1 MLAPPRSS
9 MRATSTNSSSLAP
22 TTLAITFLPRGVS
35 SRAIPKKCSTPRFFR
50 FSGASRP
57 ARLHDLNTIAPPC
70 AALSSRIS
78 PRSAER
84 GPDAF
89 ITDDASSTPPSR
101 IEVRSIPTS
110 YCARLPVRKQPNTA
124 TALSAESATDNF
136 DTMTDSSILIAG
148 AGAIGLIV
156 GGMLHDAGH
165 EVTLLGRRTHLDAIA
180 REGLKISGLFG
191 ERTVTGLALADD
203 PAKLNGRFGLIL
215 CAVKSYDTE
224 SIAAAIADRLAD
236 DGAIVSMQN
245 GLGNIESLIE
255 RFGRRRVLGA
265 RVIFGADIPAP
276 GSARVTVFAEP
287 PVVIGPAPALHRED
301 APALA
306 ARARAIA
313 AMIDRA
319 GVHTVAVDDIMPVLW
334 AKILYNVALNPL
346 GALLRQTYGALAA
359 DQDVRPIMNRAID
372 EAFAV
377 A

>member
-101 IEVRSIPTS
+101 IEVRCIPTS

-124 TALSAESATDNF
+124 TSLCAESSTDNF
-136 DTMTDSSILIAG
+136 DSMTDSPILIAG
-148 AGAIGLIV
+148 AGAIGSIL
-156 GGMLHDAGH
+156 GGMLHDAGRD
-165 EVTLLGRRTHLDAIA
+165 VTLLGRRAHLDAIA
-180 REGLKISGLFG
+180 RSGLRISGLLG
-191 ERTVTGLALADD
+191 DRTVTGLKLAHD
-203 PAKLNGRFGLIL
+203 PAQLDSKFGLIF
-215 CAVKSYDTE
+215 CAVKSYDTQ
-224 SIAAAIADRLAD
+224 SAAAALVNHLGD
-236 DGAIVSMQN
+236 DGVIVSMQN
-245 GLGNIESLIE
+245 GLGNIEALGEI
-255 RFGRRRVLGA
+255 FGRRRVLGA
-265 RVIFGADIPAP
+265 RVIFGAEMPSP
-276 GSARVTVFAEP
+276 GSAHVTVFAQ
-287 PVVIGPAPALHRED
+287 PVAIGPAPALHRED
-301 APALA
+301 APVLA

-313 AMIDRA
+313 ATLDAA
-319 GVHTVAVDDIMPVLW
+319 GVPS
-334 AKILYNVALNPL
+334 
-346 GALLRQTYGALAA
+346 G
-359 DQDVRPIMNRAID
+359 
-372 EAFAV
+372 
-377 A
+377 